1 LYRYLFSAMW
11 TSWALYWW
19 IASRS
24 AKRTARKESLSSRL
38 SYIAPLLVS
47 IYLLS
52 ARNVPVAVLRE
63 RFVPGDSS
71 TLAVAAALTAAGLL
85 FAVWAR
91 RHIAGNWSAS
101 VTVKEGHELVTTGPY
116 AILRHP
122 IYSGLLLALV
132 SSAIAVGEWRAVLA
146 VALALL
152 YFVPKLRLEERWM
165 RQEFGEAYRVYC
177 ERTRALVPFVW

>member
-1 LYRYLFSAMW
+1 M
-11 TSWALYWW
+11 
-19 IASRS
+19 
-24 AKRTARKESLSSRL
+24 
-38 SYIAPLLVS
+38 
-47 IYLLS
+47 
-52 ARNVPVAVLRE
+52 
-63 RFVPGDSS
+63 
-71 TLAVAAALTAAGLL
+71 
-85 FAVWAR
+85 
-91 RHIAGNWSAS
+91 
-101 VTVKEGHELVTTGPY
+101 KEGHELVTTGPY

-132 SSAIAVGEWRAVLA
+132 GSAIAVGEWRAVLA